1 MKQKVFTLITVLFF
15 SWSLMAQDKENK
27 YNKVDEFVTNLGALT
42 DKNVSSIADTLTRAL
57 SSNELKAR
65 AIFFWIAN
73 NITLDA
79 KAIKSNDNRKTLP
92 EEVIKNRKSSS
103 LGFAKLFQ
111 EMSSIANIR
120 CLVVDGFVK
129 NNVEEIN
136 DPADEVNYSWNV
148 LQLGQSP
155 EQWYYIDA
163 AKASGT
169 LDKKMS
175 GFIKDFTGEYFFAD
189 RILFNLDHYPN
200 NGAWQLGPGPKSKKE
215 FYALPL
221 FYNAAYTYGF
231 KKLAPAAGF
240 IKTKVDAKV
249 LFSIPYT
256 SSKSIGSVSL
266 LMGDGKRAIKP
277 EPMNFTSSNAVITF
291 SYQFKT
297 QDSFPVKVQVN
308 ENTVLEY
315 MVEVN

>member
-1 MKQKVFTLITVLFF
+1 MKQKVLTLITLLFV

-27 YNKVDEFVTNLGALT
+27 YEKADEFVTSLGALT
-42 DKNVSSIADTLTRAL
+42 DKNVSSIADTLTRGL
-57 SSNELKAR
+57 GSNELKAR

-73 NITLDA
+73 NIALDA

-92 EEVIKNRKSSS
+92 EEVIKNRKSSA

-129 NNVEEIN
+129 NSVEEIN
-136 DPADEVNYSWNV
+136 DPADEINHSWNV

-189 RILFNLDHYPN
+189 RILFNLDHYPD

-221 FYNAAYTYGF
+221 VYNAAYTYGF
-231 KKLAPAAGF
+231 KKLAPATGF

-256 SSKSIGSVSL
+256 SGKSIGSVSL
-266 LMGDGKRAIKP
+266 LMGDGRRVIKP
-277 EPMNFTSSNAVITF
+277 EPMNFTSGNGAITF

-297 QDSFPVKVQVN
+297 EDSFPVRVQVN

>member
-1 MKQKVFTLITVLFF
+1 MKLKVLTLFTLLLC
-15 SWSLMAQDKENK
+15 SLSMTAQDTESQYK
-27 YNKVDEFVTNLGALT
+27 KVDEFVTSLGPLT
-42 DKNVSSIADTLTRAL
+42 DKNVSTIADTLTRNL
-57 SSNELKAR
+57 SSRELKAR

-73 NITLDA
+73 NIALDA
-79 KAIKSNDNRKTLP
+79 KAIKSNDNRKVLP
-92 EEVIKNRKSSS
+92 EEVIKNRRSTA

-120 CLVVDGFVK
+120 CLVVDGYAK
-129 NNVEEIN
+129 STVEEIN
-136 DPADEVNYSWNV
+136 DPAEEVNHSWNV

-155 EQWYYIDA
+155 EQWFYVDA

-189 RILFNLDHYPN
+189 RTLFNLDHFPDN
-200 NGAWQLGPGPKSKKE
+200 DAWQLGAGPKSKKE
-215 FYALPL
+215 FYALPIV
-221 FYNAAYTYGF
+221 YNAAYTYGV
-231 KKLAPAAGF
+231 KKLAPATGF

-249 LFSIPYT
+249 QFSIPYT
-256 SSKSIGSVSL
+256 SSKSVGAVSL
-266 LMGDGKRAIKP
+266 LMGDGRRPIKP
-277 EPMNFTSSNAVITF
+277 EPMNFTSSNGAINF

-297 QDSFPVKVQVN
+297 EDSFPVRIQVN

-315 MVEVN
+315 LVEVN

>member
-1 MKQKVFTLITVLFF
+1 MKLKTVILFCMLF
-15 SWSLMAQDKENK
+15 VNLCLSAQDNETQYK
-27 YNKVDEFVTNLGALT
+27 KVDEFVNSIGPLT
-42 DKNVSSIADTLTRAL
+42 DKNVSTIADTLTRGL
-57 SSNELKAR
+57 GSKELKAR

-73 NITLDA
+73 NIALDA

-92 EEVIKNRKSSS
+92 EEVVKNRKTTA

-129 NNVEEIN
+129 NTVEEIN
-136 DPADEVNYSWNV
+136 DPADEVNHSWNV

-189 RILFNLDHYPN
+189 RTLFNLDHFPDN
-200 NGAWQLGPGPKSKKE
+200 DAWQLGPGPKSKKE
-215 FYALPL
+215 FYALPVL
-221 FYNAAYTYGF
+221 YNAAYTYGF
-231 KKLAPAAGF
+231 KKLAPATGF

-249 LFSIPYT
+249 IFNIPYT
-256 SSKSIGSVSL
+256 SPKSIGSVSL
-266 LMGDGKRAIKP
+266 LIGDGRKPIKP
-277 EPMNFTSSNAVITF
+277 EPMNFTSSNGTIIFT
-291 SYQFKT
+291 YQFKVE
-297 QDSFPVKVQVN
+297 DSFPVRVQVN

-315 MVEVN
+315 MVEVI